1 LNKVVKMAEYTWKI
15 EQVEAYPAF
24 EMQDALGEEVI
35 LGYEANVAEQI
46 SNQIAPPVVTPPLPW
61 ST

>member
-1 LNKVVKMAEYTWKI
+1 MAEYTWKI